1 MSHIISFILKVLLK
15 NMLWIS
21 FIHNSNYT
29 NIISYLICTK
39 ITRLADKKVFDSY
52 STAKAYNDKKINR
65 QEIINF
71 FF

>member
-1 MSHIISFILKVLLK
+1 MSHIISLILKILLK
-15 NMLWIS
+15 RMQWIS

-39 ITRLADKKVFDSY
+39 ITRLADKQVFDSY